1 MRARTMSWVTIMQV
15 FLACGGAP
23 GDGGSGLH
31 VHPLTT
37 TDISAEEFHDLAP
50 LGAAIGDTR
59 VVALGEPTHGDG
71 TGFLLKG
78 RVARYLHEQLGFN
91 VLLFESGLWD
101 MERVDQALDRGDP
114 VDSAMPRGLLSFWR
128 QSREVRPLFSYIT
141 ATRETD
147 TPLRVG
153 GFDDQ
158 LTATDR
164 EAWMQDVAETLQRTG
179 GSSAEKRIDLLRSG
193 FAYWNSGGRSADTLD
208 AWIAALRG
216 AVSDIDRG
224 RAALDPELD
233 GDRIEVLRRS
243 LEDRIVQ
250 VGMYADFFRSS
261 GDFVP
266 QTNNP
271 RDRRMADN
279 ILWQVRD
286 RFPGERVILW
296 LASSHATP
304 ALADLTVPGGEADA
318 GGMVTM
324 GRFLR
329 DALGDDYYVIGL
341 SAIGGYYGTYLSP
354 DSTEIP
360 QPAVGSL
367 EALFA
372 ATGHEFG
379 FVDLRSVPLAAVPRV
394 TRIMGLSDREGD
406 WQRAVDG
413 VLLIRTM
420 APSHEY

>member
-1 MRARTMSWVTIMQV
+1 MLLS
-15 FLACGGAP
+15 LACGGTP
-23 GDGGSGLH
+23 GDDGAGLA
-31 VHPLTT
+31 VHPLATP
-37 TDISAEEFHDLAP
+37 DINVGELEDLAP
-50 LGAAIGDTR
+50 LAAAIGDAR

-78 RVARYLHEQLGFN
+78 RVVRYLHEQLGFN

-101 MERVDQALDRGDP
+101 MERVNQTLARGEP
-114 VDSAMPRGLLSFWR
+114 VDSALPRGLLSFWR
-128 QSREVRPLFSYIT
+128 MSREVRPTFSYIA
-141 ATRETD
+141 ATHESEI
-147 TPLRVG
+147 PLRVG

-164 EAWMQDVAETLQRTG
+164 EAWMDEVTEALDRIGGPSVET
-179 GSSAEKRIDLLRSG
+179 RIDRLRSG
-193 FAYWNSGGRSADTLD
+193 FAYWSSGGRSVDSLD
-208 AWIAALRG
+208 AWIATLRG

-224 RAALDPELD
+224 RAVLELELD
-233 GDRIEVLRRS
+233 ADRIEVLRRS
-243 LEDRIVQ
+243 LDDRIVQ

-304 ALADLTVPGGEADA
+304 ALDELTVPGGEADA
-318 GGMVTM
+318 RGMVTT

-329 DALGDDYYVIGL
+329 HALGDDYYVIGL
-341 SAIGGYYGTYLSP
+341 SAVGGFHGTYLSP

-360 QPAVGSL
+360 QPTAGSL
-367 EALFA
+367 EAIFA
-372 ATGHEFG
+372 ATGYDFG
-379 FVDLRSVPLAAVPRV
+379 FIDLRSAPDAAVPRI
-394 TRIMGLSDREGD
+394 TRVMGMSDREGD
-406 WQRAVDG
+406 WQRAIDG
-413 VLLIRTM
+413 ALLIRTM
-420 APSHEY
+420 APSHAN